1 MKFNKKNS
9 KYFYIL
15 MVWGFIVGGLMWEVF
30 EYILARSG
38 VDLNYSIGPVGFD
51 LDVIS
56 FYIKVNPGSFLG
68 LVGSIFLF
76 KGI

>member
-1 MKFNKKNS
+1 
-9 KYFYIL
+9 
-15 MVWGFIVGGLMWEVF
+15 MWEVF